1 MGILRGLDVG
11 ARVLLT
17 EDFRK
22 QHGGALDATDFVV
35 EFARKV
41 DLSPIHAVIAEA
53 MKRFEVEKDPRLGSD
68 PWLGPRIHAALR
80 LTRREAAD
88 KRIWAYL
95 TVVEFPDYVR
105 WRWSQVEDAPVPLD
119 RFIGHESANALAKL
133 WWATELA
140 RNGADYESAAAALR
154 IPGFFWWQKLNFSHH
169 KAGTIAAVRFL
180 SEYGTSGATS
190 TQVLEM
196 AIALNLALRTVC
208 LDAVAASPSPDA
220 EAIREWIYEKIDET
234 IIVGDELPNG
244 PDEARISE
252 ADIASVRRLLD
263 ELATRINLSEA
274 KQRRERQP
282 PRYETDE
289 A

>member
-1 MGILRGLDVG
+1 MGVLKGLDVG

-22 QHGGALDATDFVV
+22 QDGGTVDPADFVV
-35 EFARKV
+35 ELGRKIE
-41 DLSPIHAVIAEA
+41 LGPIHSVIGEA
-53 MKRFEVEKDPRLGSD
+53 MKQFKVETDPRLGSD

-95 TVVEFPDYVR
+95 TVAEFPHYVR
-105 WRWSQVEDAPVPLD
+105 WRWSPVDDASVPLD

-140 RNGADYESAAAALR
+140 RNGADYEPAAAALS

-169 KAGTIAAVRFL
+169 KAGVIAAIRFL
-180 SEYGTSGATS
+180 SEYGTSGATN

-196 AIALNLALRTVC
+196 SRALNLALRTVC
-208 LDAVAASPSPDA
+208 LDAVAFSPSPDA
-220 EAIREWIYEKIDET
+220 HALREWIGEDIDET
-234 IIVGDELPNG
+234 LIIGDDLPRG
-244 PDEARISE
+244 PDEARVPE
-252 ADIASVRRLLD
+252 ADIASVLRLLHD
-263 ELATRINLSEA
+263 LAKRINLSEA
-274 KQRRERQP
+274 KQRKLRQP
-282 PRYETDE
+282 LRNET
-289 A
+289 